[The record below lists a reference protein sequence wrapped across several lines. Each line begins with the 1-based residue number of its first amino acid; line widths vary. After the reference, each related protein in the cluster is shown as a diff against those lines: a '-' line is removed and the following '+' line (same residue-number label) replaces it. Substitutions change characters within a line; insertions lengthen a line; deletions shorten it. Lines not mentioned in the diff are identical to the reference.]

1 MKVRI
6 RHLYQRKKAS
16 ATAKERTRQFTFLLT
31 GGGTGGHVIPAIAV
45 ARELRKRG
53 HKTFFVG
60 TREGLESRLAPPEN
74 MPLEFVEIGGLKR
87 VGWKQALRTVWQL
100 PAAVARSMQLIRRYR
115 PAAVFSMGGYVA
127 GPATLAAWILR
138 RPVVLMEPN
147 AMPGMANRYM
157 AKIAARACLSFP
169 EAKEFFPPD
178 RVEMTGL
185 PVRSEFFEIPKK
197 TPGGKLTVLV
207 TGGSRGSRRL
217 NDAGKASWRLF
228 QANQVGI
235 RWIHQTGSQ
244 DYAEMAA
251 AFRELG
257 CDGQV
262 TPFIENMPQAFA
274 QSDLIVCRAGAGAV
288 AELAAAGKPSILV
301 PFPFAADEHQLRNAE
316 AMSKAGA
323 ARLVLDKE
331 MTGEE
336 LFHTVQ
342 SLAAEPGLLERMGR
356 AARQFARPGAARRA
370 AEILEEE
377 ASGGKRRKRS

>member
-1 MKVRI
+1 MRVRI
-6 RHLYQRKKAS
+6 RHLYERKKTSVPGKGGA
-16 ATAKERTRQFTFLLT
+16 RFTFLLT
-31 GGGTGGHVIPAIAV
+31 GGGTGGHVFPAIAV
-45 ARELRKRG
+45 ARELRRRG
-53 HKTFFVG
+53 HAAFFVG
-60 TREGLESRLAPPEN
+60 TREGLESKLVPPEN
-74 MPLEFVEIGGLKR
+74 IPLEFIEIGGLKR
-87 VGWKQALRTVWQL
+87 VGWKQTLRTVWQL
-100 PAAVARSMQLIRRYR
+100 PAAVAQSMRLIRRYR

-169 EAKEFFPPD
+169 EAREYFPAD
-178 RVEMTGL
+178 RIEMTGL
-185 PVRSEFFEIPKK
+185 PVRSRFFEIPKK

-217 NDAGKASWRLF
+217 NDAGEASWRLF
-228 QANQVGI
+228 RANQVAI

-244 DYAEMAA
+244 DYARLAE

-262 TPFIENMPQAFA
+262 TPFIENMPRAFA
-274 QSDLIVCRAGAGAV
+274 QSDLVVCRSGAGAV
-288 AELAAAGKPSILV
+288 AELAAAGKPSILT
-301 PFPFAADEHQLRNAE
+301 PYPFAADEHQLRNAE

-323 ARLVLDKE
+323 ARLVLDRE

-336 LFHTVQ
+336 LFHTVR
-342 SLAAEPGLLERMGR
+342 SLAEAPGALERMGE

-377 ASGGKRRKRS
+377 ASGGRRKRS

>member
-6 RHLYQRKKAS
+6 RHLYKRKKAS
-16 ATAKERTRQFTFLLT
+16 ASGKGSARQFTFLLT

-53 HKTFFVG
+53 HRTFFVG
-60 TREGLESRLAPPEN
+60 TREGLESKLVPPEN

-87 VGWKQALRTVWQL
+87 VGWRQALRTVWQL
-100 PAAVARSMQLIRRYR
+100 PAAVVRSMQLIRRYR

-169 EAKEFFPPD
+169 EAKEFFPAD

-197 TPGGKLTVLV
+197 APGGKLTVLV

-217 NDAGKASWRLF
+217 NDAGKASWPLF
-228 QANQVGI
+228 QANQAAI

-257 CDGQV
+257 CEGLV
-262 TPFIENMPQAFA
+262 APFIENMPQAFA
-274 QSDLIVCRAGAGAV
+274 QSDLIVCRSGAGAV

-342 SLAAEPGLLERMGR
+342 SLTAEPGLLERMGQ
-356 AARQFARPGAARRA
+356 AARQFARPSAARRA

-377 ASGGKRRKRS
+377 ASGGKRRKSS